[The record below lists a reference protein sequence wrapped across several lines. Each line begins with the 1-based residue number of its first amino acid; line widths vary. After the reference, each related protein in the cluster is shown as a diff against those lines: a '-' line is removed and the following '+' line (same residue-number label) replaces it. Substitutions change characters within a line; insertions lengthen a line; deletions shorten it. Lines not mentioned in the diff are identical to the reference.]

1 MNVQRA
7 KDCLVACD
15 WALREARDRVDYNL
29 SLIERNET
37 QRMDNIGLVRSI
49 KEAKI
54 IAESVCVNSGDVG
67 IA

>member
-1 MNVQRA
+1 MR
-7 KDCLVACD
+7 L
-15 WALREARDRVDYNL
+15 ALREARDRVDYNL

-54 IAESVCVNSGDVG
+54 IAESVCVNSGDIG